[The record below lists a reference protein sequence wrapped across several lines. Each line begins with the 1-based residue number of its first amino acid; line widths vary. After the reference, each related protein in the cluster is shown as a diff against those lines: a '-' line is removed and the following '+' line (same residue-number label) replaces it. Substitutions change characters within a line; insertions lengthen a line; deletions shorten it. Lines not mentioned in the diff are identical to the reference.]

1 MICWIIFLGIF
12 VLGSRKEMKIIKNY
26 SWTIYKEQKK
36 YFHEVLKN

>member
-1 MICWIIFLGIF
+1 
-12 VLGSRKEMKIIKNY
+12 MKIIKNY